1 MKKVEDAKKSLEQKR
16 WFVRCNKNALEES
29 KKRTI
34 EKENVKNESLKRFK
48 QLSYEYHPVASKL
61 SLDDDVE
68 ARGKLV
74 GEAQP
79 LSQIILPKCY

>member
-74 GEAQP
+74 AEAQP
-79 LSQIILPKCY
+79 LG